1 MKIRELKLEFS
12 KKRLIL
18 FIIVILI
25 AIFSIIIGVINLLKD
40 KGNEWSTIEITKLKI
55 VKVITSHLFMVSSLD
70 YYLGNKDD
78 RHQILKE

>member
-25 AIFSIIIGVINLLKD
+25 AIFSIIIGVINL
-40 KGNEWSTIEITKLKI
+40 
-55 VKVITSHLFMVSSLD
+55 
-70 YYLGNKDD
+70 
-78 RHQILKE
+78 